1 MFGKGVRL
9 NTCVVCAAEIDRETL
24 FCGDCEA
31 NQDDPDSLAVESLDR
46 ALYSTESLEP
56 AELGGQWSTF
66 RKGAKKTFLV
76 TGTVV
81 TILSMIVVSTLS
93 AGFAGKPIDTVRAC
107 KFFSDGYQVATLENG
122 SSYGMGVWRAA
133 ARDGAQYASGQ
144 LAFELQRFAA
154 GSSDGD
160 IIANIAELCR

>member
-1 MFGKGVRL
+1 MK
-9 NTCVVCAAEIDRETL
+9 TCVVCAAEIEREAL
-24 FCGDCEA
+24 FCDGCNA
-31 NQDDPDSLAVESLDR
+31 KQDDPDYLEAESLDP
-46 ALYSTESLEP
+46 ALYSTKSLEQG
-56 AELGGQWSTF
+56 ESVGQWSSF

-76 TGTVV
+76 AGTVV

-93 AGFAGKPIDTVRAC
+93 AGFAGKPVDTVRAC
-107 KFFSDGYQVATLENG
+107 NFFSDGYQLATLENG
-122 SSYGMGVWRAA
+122 SSYGMSVWRAA

-160 IIANIAELCR
+160 SIANIAELCRES